1 MPIARNTYR
10 AALVAAALS
19 CAGHAGASALGDDQR
34 ADPRPRAWHD
44 AWRADAGMPK
54 ARGASQSA
62 RLRWAH
68 R

>member
-10 AALVAAALS
+10 AALIAAALS
-19 CAGHAGASALGDDQR
+19 CAGHACASALGDDECS
-34 ADPRPRAWHD
+34 DPRSRAWHD
-44 AWRADAGMPK
+44 VWRADAGMPK
-54 ARGASQSA
+54 ARAASQSA